1 MISLDQV
8 HALEKKVESAVS
20 KIVELKNENI
30 ALKNRISILEK
41 ENAELNSKVSVFEKE
56 QNRVEEGI
64 LSVLNRLDVVE
75 DTVSS
80 SAPADFIAPK
90 TESVA
95 DDDDVAAE
103 PAEMDIRIHEEEPAT
118 DTAADSSE
126 KSDTETVADDS
137 FSPKSGENGQFDMF

>member
-8 HALEKKVESAVS
+8 HALERKVESAVS
-20 KIVELKNENI
+20 KIVELRNENV

-41 ENAELNSKVSVFEKE
+41 ENAELNSKVSVFERE

-80 SAPADFIAPK
+80 SVTAETIAPV
-90 TESVA
+90 TDVA
-95 DDDDVAAE
+95 DSEVAATE
-103 PAEMDIRIHEEEPAT
+103 PAEMDIAIHEEEPAT
-118 DTAADSSE
+118 DAAVDSSE
-126 KSDTETVADDS
+126 TSAAGNASEGS
-137 FSPKSGENGQFDMF
+137 FSPKPGENGQFDIF

>member
-80 SAPADFIAPK
+80 SAPADFNAPK

-95 DDDDVAAE
+95 DDEIVAAE
-103 PAEMDIRIHEEEPAT
+103 PAEMDIQIHDEEPAT

-126 KSDTETVADDS
+126 ETGTENVAEDS
-137 FSPKSGENGQFDMF
+137 FTPKSGANGQFDIF

>member
-8 HALEKKVESAVS
+8 HVLEKKVESAVS

-80 SAPADFIAPK
+80 SVSAAYVAPISDNL
-90 TESVA
+90 
-95 DDDDVAAE
+95 AAETE

-137 FSPKSGENGQFDMF
+137 FSPKSGENGQFDIF

>member
-8 HALEKKVESAVS
+8 HALEKKVEGAVS
-20 KIVELKNENI
+20 KIIELKNENI

-41 ENAELNSKVSVFEKE
+41 ENAELSSKVSVFERE

-80 SAPADFIAPK
+80 SVATDSFVPV
-90 TESVA
+90 TEPVSGNKA
-95 DDDDVAAE
+95 EATE
-103 PAEMDIRIHEEEPAT
+103 PAEMDIRIHDNEPAT
-118 DTAADSSE
+118 DMAADSSE
-126 KSDTETVADDS
+126 KSDTDNISEDS
-137 FSPKSGENGQFDMF
+137 FSPKTGENGQFDIF

>member
-8 HALEKKVESAVS
+8 HALEKKVEGAVS
-20 KIVELKNENI
+20 KIIELKNENI

-126 KSDTETVADDS
+126 KSDTDNVSEDS
-137 FSPKSGENGQFDMF
+137 FSPKTGENGQFDIF